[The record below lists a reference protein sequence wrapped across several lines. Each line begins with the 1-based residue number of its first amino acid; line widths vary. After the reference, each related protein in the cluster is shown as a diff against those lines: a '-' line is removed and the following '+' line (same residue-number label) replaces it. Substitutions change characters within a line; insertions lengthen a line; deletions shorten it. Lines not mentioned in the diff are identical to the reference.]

1 MRSLRLWQRLPDD
14 ASEPRAGRFP
24 GLRLLRSVRV
34 GPLSFDRG
42 LRLRGFIVARC
53 GHDSRGPDEDP
64 EGSVWGHWNVSWSH
78 RGTRGPKCQRA
89 VCCCRCATAVLL
101 MLLLDGCSSCS
112 RCAAAGVVDVLL
124 VVLSL
129 PFFQQLARARGP
141 AHEVPRT
148 TRMEDPCRLLGRRAL
163 H

>member
-1 MRSLRLWQRLPDD
+1 MRSLRLWQRLPGRV
-14 ASEPRAGRFP
+14 EPRAGRP

-34 GPLSFDRG
+34 GTHRFSRG
-42 LRLRGFIVARC
+42 LRKRGFIEARC
-53 GHDSRGPDEDP
+53 GHDSRGPDEDV
-64 EGSVWGHWNVSWSH
+64 EGCVWGHWNVSWTH
-78 RGTRGPKCQRA
+78 RGTRGPKWQRA

-129 PFFQQLARARGP
+129 PFFLQLARARGP

-148 TRMEDPCRLLGRRAL
+148 KRFEDPCRLLGRQTL